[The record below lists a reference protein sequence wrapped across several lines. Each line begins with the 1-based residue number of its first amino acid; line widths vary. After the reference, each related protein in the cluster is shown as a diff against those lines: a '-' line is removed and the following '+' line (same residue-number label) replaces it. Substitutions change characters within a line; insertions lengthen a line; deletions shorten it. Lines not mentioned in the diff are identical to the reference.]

1 MIQKKQEP
9 LVSIIV
15 NCFNGE
21 RFLRQA
27 LDSIL
32 SQTYQNWEVIFWDN
46 QSTDKSAEIYKSY
59 NEERFKYFYA
69 PKHTLVAEA
78 RNLAID
84 KSTGVEAIC
93 AKHAANP
100 LSIDGIK
107 TPPDTILPLPTIEA
121 VLIAVSYALAICDAV
136 SAPKL

>member
-46 QSTDKSAEIYKSY
+46 QSTDKSAEIYKVIMK
-59 NEERFKYFYA
+59 NALNIF
-69 PKHTLVAEA
+69 TLPIT
-78 RNLAID
+78 L
-84 KSTGVEAIC
+84 
-93 AKHAANP
+93 
-100 LSIDGIK
+100 
-107 TPPDTILPLPTIEA
+107 
-121 VLIAVSYALAICDAV
+121 
-136 SAPKL
+136 